1 MSILNEGAGKP
12 ELPAINSKEFEKNDV
27 LEEVVKKETPMK
39 EWLVNYVG
47 ESHSPENEEVTVE
60 MIVETMSEEFP
71 EFLLALAEENWI
83 RGYRQGLTD
92 VEQGMKMAA
101 EENINLS
108 AKGVSVSVESGEVD
122 LTGGEDE

>member
-1 MSILNEGAGKP
+1 MFVDSL
-12 ELPAINSKEFEKNDV
+12 SVEFPV
-27 LEEVVKKETPMK
+27 FLFAFA
-39 EWLVNYVG
+39 
-47 ESHSPENEEVTVE
+47 
-60 MIVETMSEEFP
+60 EEFCI
-71 EFLLALAEENWI
+71 L
-83 RGYRQGLTD
+83 GYRQGLTD